1 MFNAVSVRI
10 ALLFAGLVAGGASPG
25 ADLCPAPPRH
35 VPRTAAAIAAD
46 DHLISFYADTVRYLE
61 DEGRME
67 MVGHVTVHQDERDA
81 KADAVTYDSVTGRIT
96 VKGAVDFEDPRLS
109 VHSDTGQYDQVGAA
123 SFGNANFQLLD
134 RNGRGTAGTIDV
146 SPAGRLDLEAVH
158 YTTCPA
164 GNEDWLLKAKSIR
177 LDTVAQ
183 AGVARDVT
191 MDFKGVPI
199 FYTPYLSFPL
209 GDARKSG
216 FLFPALGHTG
226 DNGFQVGAPYYFNL
240 APNYD
245 LTLTP
250 EEMTSRG
257 VQLGGEFRYL
267 TAGSR
272 GMVEATYMPDDIQ
285 THAER
290 SYLHITD
297 VTDLRRDL
305 RVDVDIAKVSDNN
318 YFQNFAVGSDETSVT
333 FLERR
338 AEMLYQDDAWQVRG
352 QLQNFQTIDT
362 NVLRTNRPYA
372 RVPRF
377 DAAALWPIGTSHF
390 DVGLTGEAVNFQ
402 RDVGPS
408 GVRLDVSPELR
419 WSLRNSAYFLEP
431 EVGWH
436 LTQYELQNAG
446 FGNPGSPSRSV
457 PYGRI
462 DMGLIFERDAGS
474 GGQRTQT
481 LEPRLVYNYVPYR
494 NQDELPVFD
503 TALPDLNLTELFR
516 TNRYVGNDRIG
527 DANQISV
534 GVTTRLFNQATGQ
547 QYLSATLG
555 QLHYF
560 TAPLVTLPCETV
572 AAAGT
577 QTGLAAGLP
586 SGTGTV
592 MTPAAIG
599 PSNYD
604 GLGSLG
610 GSVFTQNLF
619 TPLAVSLPAATAAA
633 VGTACQSVAAYTS
646 SDYVAQIQLTA
657 YKNFSVKVDYD
668 WNPDL
673 KETEKSETSIQ
684 YRPDS
689 RHVIN
694 LGYRYQ
700 RGIQE
705 QWDGSFAWPIMTRW
719 NAVGRLVYSIL
730 DKQTIEQVAGFE
742 YRSCCWK
749 IQIVE
754 RRYVERRFGDVVGGI
769 QTLTSSL
776 NTSYALQLELI
787 GLSSVGKS
795 ANSFLERSIGGY
807 SAGDSVP

>member
-1 MFNAVSVRI
+1 MSN
-10 ALLFAGLVAGGASPG
+10 ASPVRLLLLIAAFLACATARG
-25 ADLCPAPPRH
+25 ADLCPAPPRY
-35 VPRTAAAIAAD
+35 VPRSAADVAAD
-46 DHLISFYADTVRYLE
+46 DHLIHIDSDDASFSIADGRAELQGRVTVR
-61 DEGRME
+61 
-67 MVGHVTVHQDERDA
+67 QDARSVM
-81 KADAVTYDSVTGRIT
+81 ADAVTYDNVTGRIV
-96 VKGAVDFEDPRLS
+96 VKGAVDFEDPRVS
-109 VHSDTGQYDQVGAA
+109 VRSDSGNYDQGGAA
-123 SFGNANFQLLD
+123 NFGNANFQLLD
-134 RNGRGTAGTIDV
+134 RNGRGRASSIDI
-146 SPAGRLDLEAVH
+146 SPAGRLDLEDVR

-183 AGVARDVT
+183 EGVARNVT

-199 FYTPYLSFPL
+199 LYTPYLSFPL

-226 DNGFQVGAPYYFNL
+226 DNGFQIGVPYYLNL

-257 VQLGGEFRYL
+257 VQLGANFRYL

-272 GMVEATYMPDDIQ
+272 GTVDATYMPQDIQ
-285 THAER
+285 SHAER
-290 SYLHITD
+290 SYFHITD
-297 VTDLRRDL
+297 VTDLHHDL
-305 RVDVDIAKVSDNN
+305 RLDADIARISDYY

-338 AEMLYQDDAWQVRG
+338 TDLLYQDDSWQVRG
-352 QLQNFQTIDT
+352 QLQNFQTIDIS
-362 NVLRTNRPYA
+362 VARDARPYA

-377 DAAALWPIGTSHF
+377 DAAGRWPLGASHLDF
-390 DVGLTGEAVNFQ
+390 GVNAEAVNFQ
-402 RDVGPS
+402 RDIGPT

-419 WSLRNSAYFLEP
+419 WPTRTSSYFFEP
-431 EVGWH
+431 QVGWH
-436 LTQYELQNAG
+436 LTQYELEDAG
-446 FGNPGSPSRSV
+446 TGKPNSPARSV

-462 DMGLIFERDAGS
+462 DMGLIFEREAGS

-527 DANQISV
+527 DANQMSV

-560 TAPLVTLPCETV
+560 SAPRVALPCQVISASGSQSGVAGVAGGMGGGGYFGGTAFTQSLFMPLAV
-572 AAAGT
+572 ALPAATLAAAGT
-577 QTGLAAGLP
+577 
-586 SGTGTV
+586 V
-592 MTPAAIG
+592 
-599 PSNYD
+599 
-604 GLGSLG
+604 
-610 GSVFTQNLF
+610 
-619 TPLAVSLPAATAAA
+619 
-633 VGTACQSVAAYTS
+633 CQPVNAYTS
-646 SDYVAQIQLTA
+646 SDYIGQIQLTA

-673 KETEKSETSIQ
+673 KQTEKSETSIQ

-700 RGIQE
+700 RGVQE
-705 QWDGSFAWPIMTRW
+705 QWDGSFAWPIMNRW

-749 IQIVE
+749 IQFVE
-754 RRYVERRFGDVVGGI
+754 RRYVERRYGEIVAGT
-769 QTLTSSL
+769 QTLNSSL